1 MNKRNLGSKQAELLA
16 RKKFGPKAYAMR
28 SDKVFEIGTLA
39 GGFVRL
45 SKGRGKSWAEAL
57 ENAVIRI
64 PTAESYFPP
73 VPTTIPDT
81 DPMDTDAP
89 VTMPEEV

>member
-1 MNKRNLGSKQAELLA
+1 MKNNVGSKQAELLA

-45 SKGRGKSWAEAL
+45 SKGRGKSWEAAL
-57 ENAVIRI
+57 RDAGVSI
-64 PTAESYFPP
+64 PTPAPYLPP
-73 VPTTIPDT
+73 TVQHMIDKDDMPD
-81 DPMDTDAP
+81 
-89 VTMPEEV
+89 TMPEET